1 MWAQLIKATIKPG
14 REDEV
19 RQIYDEYDRQIDAG
33 TGWVRS
39 LSLVNRNNPREM
51 YGLVMF
57 ESEDKAREYEQSGQQ
72 SEMTTRLGDCMDGPP
87 DFIDFDDVV
96 EYTPSG

>member
-14 REDEV
+14 REGEV

-39 LSLVNRNNPREM
+39 FSLINRNNRREM

-57 ESEDKAREYEQSGQQ
+57 ESEEKAREYERSGQQ
-72 SEMTTRLGDCMDGPP
+72 SEMTARLGECMEGAPT
-87 DFIDFDDVV
+87 FVDFDDVV
-96 EYTPSG
+96 EYAPRS